1 MSLDKVEFV
10 LAAAYLFPVM
20 HQDLRGGG
28 LEMTGEDSFS
38 SQFQLTE
45 NLQEAVASQNG

>member
-20 HQDLRGGG
+20 HQDLREGTGDDKRG
-28 LEMTGEDSFS
+28 LLFISIS
-38 SQFQLTE
+38 
-45 NLQEAVASQNG
+45 AH